1 VSERAQLLARLQ
13 DLELMIQ
20 EAEDPASKERE
31 EALGFPLDGMAKL
44 QKVRLTLIKQ
54 IPPADLRAYERVR
67 RKYRWAVVPVVN
79 RICGGCFQTLPTSA
93 TRGVLEGVTLPTCEN
108 CGRILCWT

>member
-1 VSERAQLLARLQ
+1 
-13 DLELMIQ
+13 MIQ
-20 EAEDPASKERE
+20 EAEDPTSKERE
-31 EALGFPLDGMAKL
+31 EALGFPLEGLPKL
-44 QKVRLTLIKQ
+44 QKVRLTLMKQ
-54 IPPADLRAYERVR
+54 IPAADLRTYERVR

-93 TRGVLEGVTLPTCEN
+93 TRGLAESSTLPTCEN